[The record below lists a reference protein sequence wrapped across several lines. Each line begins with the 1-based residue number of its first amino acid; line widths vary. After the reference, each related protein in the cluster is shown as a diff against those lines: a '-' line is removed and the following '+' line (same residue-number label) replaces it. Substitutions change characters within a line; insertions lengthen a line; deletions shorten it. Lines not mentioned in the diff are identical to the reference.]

1 MRFSNAEAALAAF
14 QAAGATS
21 VALYDVEKEPAYEP
35 LLRDDL
41 IPVDIHA
48 GYHASLVPPLCL
60 LQVTKHF
67 LTL

>member
-1 MRFSNAEAALAAF
+1 VTVF
-14 QAAGATS
+14 
-21 VALYDVEKEPAYEP
+21 DVEADPAYAP

-41 IPVDIHA
+41 LPVDINA

-60 LQVTKHF
+60 LQVRNLF